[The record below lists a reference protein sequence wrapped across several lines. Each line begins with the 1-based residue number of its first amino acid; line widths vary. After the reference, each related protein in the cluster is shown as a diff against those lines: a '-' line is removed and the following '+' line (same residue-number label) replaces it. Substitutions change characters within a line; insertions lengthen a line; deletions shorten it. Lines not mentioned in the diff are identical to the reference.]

1 MINSLSPEQ
10 EKQLPIFREEMRA
23 KGLRLQWA
31 SDKEMRNAV
40 RGLYRGAG
48 LKAPNVLVFD
58 SPAACLIARGIMM
71 NSDAKRQLWGQ
82 LDGQLWGQLDGQL
95 SGQLWGQLDGQLRG
109 RLWGQLWGQLSGQL
123 RGQLDGQLWGQLW
136 GQLSGQLWG
145 QLWGQLRGQ
154 LSGQLRGQL
163 WGQLW
168 DQIWHQLRNQLG
180 DQLVGQLRE
189 QLVDQLVEQLGEQ
202 FGDQLEEQ
210 LEEQLRGQIYETTW
224 FAGGS
229 EVYWVAFCK
238 FCEQIGC
245 ILNNSDWLLSWDK
258 YSETCGALYPYKEI
272 AFVSRRP
279 TKLHFNQQRVLHCE
293 NGPAMAFGDGF
304 SIHAWNGTRVP
315 SHWIEAPEKVDPTE
329 ILKTENVE
337 QRAAGVAIVGMER
350 MLDKLDHKVIDSDEN
365 PEHGDLIEVKLP
377 DLPRPGVYLRA
388 YCPRNGRIMEAVN
401 PAEMDE
407 MSVKAAQAWRLGIPT
422 PEFTYPERRT

>member
-58 SPAACLIARGIMM
+58 SPAACLIARGNMM
-71 NSDAKRQLWGQ
+71 NSDAKRQL
-82 LDGQLWGQLDGQL
+82 
-95 SGQLWGQLDGQLRG
+95 SGQFER
-109 RLWGQLWGQLSGQL
+109 
-123 RGQLDGQLWGQLW
+123 
-136 GQLSGQLWG
+136 
-145 QLWGQLRGQ
+145 
-154 LSGQLRGQL
+154 QLRGQL

-168 DQIWHQLRNQLG
+168 DQLWHQIRNQLRNQLVDQLRNQLG
-180 DQLVGQLRE
+180 E
-189 QLVDQLVEQLGEQ
+189 QLDG
-202 FGDQLEEQ
+202 QLEEQ
-210 LEEQLRGQIYETTW
+210 LEEQLRSQIYETTW

-329 ILKTENVE
+329 ILKTKNVE

-350 MLDKLDHKVIDSDEN
+350 MLDKLDHKVIDSDTN

-407 MSVKAAQAWRLGIPT
+407 MTVKAAQAWRLGIPT